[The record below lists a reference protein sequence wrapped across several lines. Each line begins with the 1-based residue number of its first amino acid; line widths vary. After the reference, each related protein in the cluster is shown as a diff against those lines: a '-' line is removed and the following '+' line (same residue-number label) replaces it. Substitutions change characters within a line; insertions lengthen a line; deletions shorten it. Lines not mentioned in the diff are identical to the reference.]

1 MLCSILSLR
10 LILLSS
16 THSTVGSPFSDTGD
30 NRLSRNGGCHEEVEV
45 HRFTDRRDPE
55 GRRSRRSTER
65 ADEEARDQPCNLLQL
80 ASEVRWGERLG
91 AQANEGARGGEREAQ
106 AHVRGAGP

>member
-1 MLCSILSLR
+1 MVKSLSALVEPGVDGC
-10 LILLSS
+10 
-16 THSTVGSPFSDTGD
+16 VGSPFSDTVD

-45 HRFTDRRDPE
+45 HRVTDRRDPE
-55 GRRSRRSTER
+55 GRRSRRRTER

-91 AQANEGARGGEREAQ
+91 AQANEGARGGERE
-106 AHVRGAGP
+106 